1 MIFFFEQ
8 RRGNRK
14 RFEKNGRKF
23 SKREKRYSFMRKKKE
38 KERKREEKIWKHK
51 LTGGQVS
58 EFLSAQ
64 VPVYASDKYVK
75 RSRKLFRKSSR

>member
-1 MIFFFEQ
+1 
-8 RRGNRK
+8 
-14 RFEKNGRKF
+14 
-23 SKREKRYSFMRKKKE
+23 MRKKKE
-38 KERKREEKIWKHK
+38 KERKRKEKIWKHK